1 MAKPN
6 LINLNGTIVPS
17 AEARIHVLSPA
28 AKYGATV
35 FEGICGYWSE
45 GEDEMY
51 VFRLQEHLDRLID
64 SIRIMRIDCKLT
76 TEFFAHALLATMR
89 ANDYDRDVHIR
100 LSVWVAG
107 EGAMDSAGPAD
118 WMCAVLPRPER
129 TLDSRAAAV
138 AISSWRR
145 IDDTSMPPRVKSA
158 ANYNNGRLAQ
168 MQAKAD
174 GYDEALLLGPDGKVS
189 EGTGACFFMIRGGK
203 AVTPPVTSGILES
216 ITRATLLDLLPQIG
230 IETVERPI
238 DRTELYVAEEA
249 FLCGSGY
256 EITPLTS
263 IDRHAVGG
271 GAVGP
276 VTRRLWEAYDAAVR
290 GLGKAPPS
298 WLTPVGSRPSSAFAA
313 SGPGAGFLASVGV

>member
-1 MAKPN
+1 MATSN
-6 LINLNGTIVPS
+6 LINMNGTIVP
-17 AEARIHVLSPA
+17 AADAKIHVLSPA

-45 GEDEMY
+45 GESDMY
-51 VFRLQEHLDRLID
+51 VFRLREHLDRLID
-64 SIRIMRIDCKLT
+64 SIRIMRIDCTLT
-76 TEFFAHALLATMR
+76 PEFFADAVLATMR
-89 ANDYDRDVHIR
+89 ANGYNQDVHIR

-129 TLDSRAAAV
+129 TLDSRAAAGAV
-138 AISSWRR
+138 SSWRR

-168 MQAKAD
+168 MQARAD

-189 EGTGACFFMIRGGK
+189 EGTGACFFMIRGGM

-216 ITRATLLDLLPQIG
+216 VTRATLLELLPQIG
-230 IETVERPI
+230 IGTIERPI

-256 EITPLTS
+256 EITPLVS
-263 IDRHAVGG
+263 IDRHAVGS

-276 VTRRLWEAYDAAVR
+276 LTRRLWEAYDAVVR
-290 GLGKAPPS
+290 GRGKAPAS
-298 WLTPVGSRPSSAFAA
+298 WLRPVGSSPATAGGHNARVLAA
-313 SGPGAGFLASVGV
+313 SEG